1 MSDRILLDGFIQ
13 KEEKAHDQRM
23 ASANAKIKQAGQLY
37 EKKAKKSPRDAQ
49 EEHTRYITL
58 LSSLGPEVAQDK

>member
-1 MSDRILLDGFIQ
+1 MVLLQ
-13 KEEKAHDQRM
+13 KEEKAHDDKV

-37 EKKAKKSPRDAQ
+37 EKKSKKSPRDAQ

-58 LSSLGPEVAQDK
+58 LSVLGPEVTQEK